1 MDMPTVSHTQNWQD
15 SELKEERI
23 AIVIKV
29 GKYDEDRYMRGEMT
43 GGKSS

>member
-1 MDMPTVSHTQNWQD
+1 MPTVSHTQKWQN

-23 AIVIKV
+23 AIVIKI
-29 GKYDEDRYMRGEMT
+29 GKNDENRYMRGELT